1 MAIITII
8 TMVLRQLTSSHTKC
22 CPSHLS
28 GSHLRVKSRSV
39 SRGSAKPSGLF
50 DLLMTPIKG
59 SRLAPAAQ
67 GPAISPYPTNLAR
80 LLPPRDLSSLDIVI
94 RASG

>member
-1 MAIITII
+1 
-8 TMVLRQLTSSHTKC
+8 MVLRQLTHQMLPVS
-22 CPSHLS
+22 PLRLS
-28 GSHLRVKSRSV
+28 PPCQIQICLPRQRQALGPL
-39 SRGSAKPSGLF
+39 

-67 GPAISPYPTNLAR
+67 GPAISTYPTNLAR
-80 LLPPRDLSSLDIVI
+80 LPPRDLSSLDIVI